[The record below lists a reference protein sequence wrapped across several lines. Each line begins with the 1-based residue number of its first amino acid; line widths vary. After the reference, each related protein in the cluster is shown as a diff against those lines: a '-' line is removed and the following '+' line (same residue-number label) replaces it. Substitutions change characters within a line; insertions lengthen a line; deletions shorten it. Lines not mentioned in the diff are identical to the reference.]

1 VAIDTVN
8 GAGVVVTGGGAG
20 IGRALARGLA
30 AAGARVV
37 VNDLNFEAATAVAR
51 EVGGFP
57 VPGDAASEEGVRA
70 LIATAR
76 DCLGEIDIYCSNAGI
91 AAGTGPDAPEPDW
104 QRSWDVNVMA
114 HVRASRELLP
124 AWLERG
130 RGCFVVTASAA
141 GLLTMLGSATY
152 SVTKHAAEAYAEWLA
167 ATYGHRGLVVHC
179 ICPQG
184 VKTRMLAESGE
195 AGKVVLQDAAI
206 EPEQVAD
213 ALLEGMAAGRFL
225 ILPHPEVGGY
235 YAMRAGDPDRWLRGM
250 NRMQQRI
257 EEVERGLGGTP
268 AGGTA

>member
-1 VAIDTVN
+1 MTVDIKN
-8 GAGVVVTGGGAG
+8 AGAVVTGAGSG

-37 VNDLNFEAATAVAR
+37 VNDLNVEAATAVA
-51 EVGGFP
+51 EEIGGYP
-57 VPGDAASEEGVRA
+57 APGDAATAQGVHD
-70 LIATAR
+70 LIDDAR
-76 DCLGEIDIYCSNAGI
+76 EYLNEIDIYCSNAGI
-91 AAGTGPDAPEPDW
+91 AIGAGPDAPEEAW
-104 QRSWDVNVMA
+104 QQSWEVNVMA

-141 GLLTMLGSATY
+141 GLLTMLGTATY
-152 SVTKHAAEAYAEWLA
+152 SVTKHGAESYAEWLA

-184 VKTRMLAESGE
+184 VRTNMLAQSGE

-206 EPEQVAD
+206 EPEQVAE
-213 ALLEGMAAGRFL
+213 ALLAGMAAGKFL
-225 ILPHPEVGGY
+225 ILPHPEVHGY
-235 YAMRAGDPDRWLRGM
+235 YQGRAADPDRWLRGM

-257 EEVERGLGGTP
+257 EEVERGM
-268 AGGTA
+268 A

>member
-1 VAIDTVN
+1 MTVDIKN
-8 GAGVVVTGGGAG
+8 AGAVVTGAGSG

-37 VNDLNFEAATAVAR
+37 VNDLNVEAATAVA
-51 EVGGFP
+51 EEIGGYP
-57 VPGDAASEEGVRA
+57 APGDAATAQGVHD
-70 LIATAR
+70 LIDDAR
-76 DCLGEIDIYCSNAGI
+76 EYLNEIDIYCSNAGI
-91 AAGTGPDAPEPDW
+91 AIGAGPDAPEEAW
-104 QRSWDVNVMA
+104 QQSWEVNVMA

-141 GLLTMLGSATY
+141 GLLTMLGTATY
-152 SVTKHAAEAYAEWLA
+152 SVTKHGAESYAEWLA

-184 VKTRMLAESGE
+184 VRTNMLAQSGG

-206 EPEQVAD
+206 EPEQVAE
-213 ALLEGMAAGRFL
+213 ALLAGMAAGKFL
-225 ILPHPEVGGY
+225 ILPHPEVHGY
-235 YAMRAGDPDRWLRGM
+235 YQGRATDPDRWLRGM

-257 EEVERGLGGTP
+257 EAAERGL
-268 AGGTA
+268 A